1 MDLQFGDFRLRHREG
16 EVIGPSGPLALSGRA
31 VDLLRALLANPDTLL
46 DKDALFAAAWP
57 DAIVEDNTLQVHVS
71 ALRKALGPGLIA
83 TVHGR
88 GYRYVGPPPREV
100 ADIQAPPPMP
110 AALGNIGRFR
120 SECVAREP
128 EAESITGLLG
138 QHRLVTLVGPGGVG
152 KTTLAVHVAAT
163 LTPPAGGVWLIDLAS
178 INPGDPIVSS
188 LIRALAVPYR
198 AGSDALQSVLEHLQR
213 APALLLIDNCEH
225 VQDEVAPIIRR
236 LLDEVPELRVLATS
250 QVQLGLAGER
260 VFKLLPFGVP
270 AGKGDAETTSERFL
284 VHCFEMFGERLTA
297 EERPL
302 ALNLCRRLDGV
313 ALALKMAAAR
323 ASAVGLTAVE
333 RQIETQLAEL
343 EANWDTALP
352 RHQSLAASLRW
363 SYDLLQSETQRT
375 LRVFGVFSGTFSL
388 EAAEAIAG
396 PDTELRLAEL
406 VGRSLVVRDG
416 ADRSRFRLLDST
428 RRFALERLVEAGE
441 EAAARDQHAAF
452 MTRHFAEAS
461 TRWETMPDD
470 LWDATYLPDGD
481 NLRSAL
487 AWTRSR
493 PDSAGYLELVAATS
507 RYFAQAQL
515 GAEALEAIDSAMPLR
530 DGAPAHTAARFGLA
544 AGEIYRLSAT
554 DIKAREA
561 LLPALALLRGGDDV
575 VRFRQALV
583 LTTWITFFFWHG
595 EEAELIAELRALLP
609 SMPTTKSK
617 AWALVCI
624 GCHMWENGE
633 KEAGMARA
641 RAGLAMHEDLKNT
654 AGLFRSAMNFGEVLH
669 RGGDTTAALSLAE
682 DMLPDLRQRGSRLQ
696 LANHL
701 GNVASYRFSLGD
713 VAGAI
718 AAHQESAALVSRDG
732 SYWHMCF
739 IQNDAERLVHEGDPT
754 SAALL
759 VGLVDKRLRES
770 PDGRQET
777 EQMQRDR
784 LDALLTSALGATT
797 FTQLLVQAEGLDL
810 ADAVQLS
817 GASGPAA
824 SGVGHHDHP
833 V

>member
-1 MDLQFGDFRLRHREG
+1 MDLQFGDFRLRQREG

-31 VDLLRALLANPDTLL
+31 VDLLRALLANPGTLL
-46 DKDALFAAAWP
+46 DKDALFDAAWP
-57 DAIVEDNTLQVHVS
+57 GAIVEDNTLQVHVS
-71 ALRKALGPGLIA
+71 ALRKSLGPGLIA

-88 GYRYVGPPPREV
+88 GYRYVGPQPREV
-100 ADIQAPPPMP
+100 GDVQAPPPMP

-120 SECVAREP
+120 SECVARES
-128 EAESITGLLG
+128 EAEAIVSLLA

-152 KTTLAVHVAAT
+152 KTTLAVHVATA
-163 LTPPAGGVWLIDLAS
+163 LAPPVGGVWLIDLAS
-178 INPGDPIVSS
+178 IDSGDSIASS

-213 APALLLIDNCEH
+213 APAVLLIDNCEH
-225 VQDEVAPIIRR
+225 VQAEVAPIIRR
-236 LLDEVPELRVLATS
+236 LLDEAPELRVLATS

-260 VFKLLPFGVP
+260 VFRLLPFGVT
-270 AGKGDAETTSERFL
+270 ADDSGTETTSEQFL
-284 VHCFEMFGERLTA
+284 AHCFEMFGEQLTA

-302 ALNLCRRLDGV
+302 ALDLCRRLDGV

-323 ASAVGLTAVE
+323 ASAIGLAAVE
-333 RQIETQLAEL
+333 RQIEAQVAEL
-343 EANWDTALP
+343 EADWDTALP

-363 SYDLLQSETQRT
+363 SYDLLQSEQQRT
-375 LRVFGVFSGTFSL
+375 LRLSGVFSGSFSL

-396 PDTELRLAEL
+396 PGTEPRLAEL
-406 VGRSLVVRDG
+406 VRRSLVVRDG
-416 ADRSRFRLLDST
+416 ADRTRFRLLDST
-428 RRFALERLVEAGE
+428 RRFALERLVESGE

-452 MTRHFAEAS
+452 MTRHFSEAG

-487 AWTRSR
+487 AWTKSR
-493 PDSAGYLELVAATS
+493 PDTAGYLELLAAMS

-515 GAEALEAIDSAMPLR
+515 GAEALEAIESAMPLL
-530 DGAPAHTAARFGLA
+530 DGAPSLVAARLGLA
-544 AGEIYRLSAT
+544 AGEIYRLNAADT
-554 DIKAREA
+554 KAREVM
-561 LLPALALLRGGDDV
+561 LPALALLRGGNDI

-583 LTTWITFFFWHG
+583 LTTWFTFFFWPG
-595 EEAELIAELRALLP
+595 EEAELIGELRALLTT
-609 SMPTTKSK
+609 MPTSKSK
-617 AWALVCI
+617 AWALVGT
-624 GCHMWENGE
+624 GCHMWEQGE
-633 KEAGMARA
+633 KEAGLARA
-641 RAGLAMHEDLKNT
+641 HAGLAMHRELKNA

-669 RGGDTTAALSLAE
+669 RGGDTTAALTLAE
-682 DMLPDLRQRGSRLQ
+682 EMLPDLRRRGSRPQ

-701 GNVASYRFSLGD
+701 GNVAAYRFSLGD

-718 AAHQESAALVSRDG
+718 AAHQESATLVSRDG

-739 IQNDAERLVHEGDPT
+739 TQNDAERLAHEGDPT

-759 VGLVDKRLRES
+759 VGLVDERLRES

-784 LDALLTSALGATT
+784 LDRLLTEALGAAT
-797 FTQLLVQAEGLDL
+797 FKQLLVQGNALDL
-810 ADAVQLS
+810 ADATQLS
-817 GASGPAA
+817 GKSGQPA
-824 SGVGHHDHP
+824 
-833 V
+833 